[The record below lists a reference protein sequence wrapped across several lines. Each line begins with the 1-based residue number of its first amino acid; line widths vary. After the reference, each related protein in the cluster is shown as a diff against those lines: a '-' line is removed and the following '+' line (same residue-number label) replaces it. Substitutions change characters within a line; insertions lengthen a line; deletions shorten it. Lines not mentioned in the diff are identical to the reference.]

1 MSNLFLNVKNF
12 DINAFRKSTSKCVC
26 NFCRRK
32 FFEAFKKN
40 EQRQIQIANQNS
52 IFQKNNHGLV
62 LKLSKDSKR
71 AVKFKPEVNRCN
83 KTSLQS
89 RLYTI
94 DQLQPQITK
103 AETKI
108 TEVCDGY
115 CCQHTAKMLA

>member
-89 RLYTI
+89 RLYTTE
-94 DQLQPQITK
+94 QL
-103 AETKI
+103 
-108 TEVCDGY
+108 
-115 CCQHTAKMLA
+115 